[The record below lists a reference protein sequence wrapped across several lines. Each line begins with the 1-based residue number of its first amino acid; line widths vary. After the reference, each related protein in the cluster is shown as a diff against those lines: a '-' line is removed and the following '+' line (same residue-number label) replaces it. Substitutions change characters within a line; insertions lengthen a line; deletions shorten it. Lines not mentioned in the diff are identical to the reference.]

1 LIYEAYRTLPKNIS
15 NQSLIRNANAEVKSM
30 EKELQVYIDGVYYP
44 KSQAK
49 VSVFDHG
56 LLYGDGVFE
65 GIRAYN
71 GFVFKLKE
79 HISRLYRSAHA
90 LMLKIPLTKEA
101 MTQAVVETLRKN
113 SLRDAYIRLVV
124 TRGVGDLGL
133 DPRKCPKPSV
143 IIITDTISIMSSDAR
158 EKGISTMITW
168 VRRNPV
174 DTTTHEIKS
183 LNYLNSV
190 LAKIEATANGVDEAI
205 CLDKNGYVVEGV
217 GENLFIVKDG
227 KIFTPPSS
235 TGALAG
241 ITAQLANKFAK
252 NLGYEVAETNVTP
265 FQLFTADEVFF
276 TGTAAE
282 VVPIREVNKR
292 QIGSGSPGP
301 VTKKLMMAFQK
312 ATADPAEGVPIYP

>member
-1 LIYEAYRTLPKNIS
+1 
-15 NQSLIRNANAEVKSM
+15 M
-30 EKELQVYIDGVYYP
+30 EKEVQVYIDGEYYP

-49 VSVFDHG
+49 VSVYDHG

-71 GFVFKLKE
+71 GIVFKLNE
-79 HISRLYRSAHA
+79 HIDRLYRSAHA
-90 LMLKIPLTKEA
+90 LRLTIPLTKEE
-101 MTQAVVETLRKN
+101 MTKMVLETLRKN
-113 SLRDAYIRLVV
+113 NLRDAYIRLVV
-124 TRGVGDLGL
+124 TRGIGDLGL

-143 IIITDTISIMSSDAR
+143 IIITDTISIMSSEAK
-158 EKGISTMITW
+158 EKGITTMIAW
-168 VRRNPV
+168 VRRNSV
-174 DTTTHEIKS
+174 DSTTHEIKS

-190 LAKIEATANGVDEAI
+190 IAKMEATANGVDEAI
-205 CLDKNGYVVEGV
+205 CLDRNGFISEGV

-227 KIFTPPSS
+227 KLITPPSS

-241 ITAQLANKFAK
+241 ITAKFTINLAKS
-252 NLGYEVAETNVTP
+252 LGYEVAETNLTP
-265 FQLFTADEVFF
+265 FQLFTADEAFF

-301 VTKKLMMAFQK
+301 ITKKLMAAFQK
-312 ATADPAEGVPIYP
+312 AIVNPVEGVSI

>member
-1 LIYEAYRTLPKNIS
+1 MGN
-15 NQSLIRNANAEVKSM
+15 
-30 EKELQVYIDGVYYP
+30 ELQVYIDGVYYP
-44 KSQAK
+44 KSKAT

-71 GFVFKLKE
+71 GIVFRLKE

-90 LMLKIPLTKEA
+90 LMLKIPLTEEE
-101 MTQAVVETLRKN
+101 MIQAVVETLRKN
-113 SLRDAYIRLVV
+113 SMRDAYIRLVV

-143 IIITDTISIMSSDAR
+143 IIITDTISIMSSEAK
-158 EKGISTMITW
+158 EKGITAVITW
-168 VRRNPV
+168 VRRHPV

-190 LAKIEATANGVDEAI
+190 LAKMEATAYGADEAI
-205 CLDKNGYVVEGV
+205 GLDKSGLISEGV
-217 GENLFIVKDG
+217 GENLFMVKDG

-241 ITAQLANKFAK
+241 ITAKLAREFAQK
-252 NLGYEVAETNVTP
+252 LGYTVVEANITP

-292 QIGSGSPGP
+292 QIGNGKPGP
-301 VTKKLMMAFQK
+301 VTKKLMAAFEK
-312 ATADPAEGVPIYP
+312 AIVDPAFGVPIYP